1 MFSKSKKFILLFALI
16 GIFIGIMIKNVPII
30 KGYAD
35 FLSREYYSSTAIHG
49 SEPEV
54 IQISS
59 NLSRQEVGT
68 VSKSANSAV
77 RILSRDQYG
86 MVAASTGTVFEYND
100 EYYVVTVAHGIV
112 GVCETTIIWVG
123 QSNFVPCKNI
133 IAIDRQ
139 ADFSIIRIDEP
150 TGVEAISLKKVL
162 PRSKQWNDLL
172 SLQNKIF
179 YTGFPNS
186 VGPLTISGR
195 VIGFSDD
202 GYVFVH
208 SYAWS
213 GSSGSGVFSSD
224 GKFIGIVM
232 AVDVGQTVYGVDV
245 LEDMVVILPA
255 NRIDWDS
262 ILL

>member
-1 MFSKSKKFILLFALI
+1 MIIDHEADYS
-16 GIFIGIMIKNVPII
+16 IMI
-30 KGYAD
+30 
-35 FLSREYYSSTAIHG
+35 
-49 SEPEV
+49 
-54 IQISS
+54 
-59 NLSRQEVGT
+59 
-68 VSKSANSAV
+68 
-77 RILSRDQYG
+77 
-86 MVAASTGTVFEYND
+86 
-100 EYYVVTVAHGIV
+100 
-112 GVCETTIIWVG
+112 
-123 QSNFVPCKNI
+123 
-133 IAIDRQ
+133 
-139 ADFSIIRIDEP
+139 IDEP
-150 TGVEAISLKKVL
+150 VGVEAVKLKKVL
-162 PRSKQWNDLL
+162 PRSRHWPKLL

-186 VGPLTISGR
+186 IGPLTISGR

-224 GKFIGIVM
+224 GSFIGVVM

-255 NRIDWDS
+255 NRINWDS

>member
-1 MFSKSKKFILLFALI
+1 MLNSPKKLILLFTLI
-16 GIFIGIMIKNVPII
+16 GVFAGIMIRNAPII
-30 KGYAD
+30 KGYTD
-35 FLSREYYSSTAIHG
+35 FLSREYTQPAG
-49 SEPEV
+49 EPEI

-59 NLSRQEVGT
+59 NLNKEEIKT
-68 VSKSANSAV
+68 VNRSANSAI
-77 RILSRDQYG
+77 RILSRDRFG
-86 MVAASTGTVFEYND
+86 AVAASTGTVFEYD
-100 EYYVVTVAHGIV
+100 GIYYVVTVAHGIV
-112 GVCETTIIWVG
+112 GDCSTTIVWTG
-123 QSNFVPCKNI
+123 KSNFKPCVEMVI
-133 IAIDRQ
+133 IDHE
-139 ADFSIIRIDEP
+139 ADYSIMIIDEP
-150 TGVEAISLKKVL
+150 VGVEAVKLKKVL
-162 PRSKQWNDLL
+162 PRSRHWPKLL

-186 VGPLTISGR
+186 IGPLTISGR

-224 GKFIGIVM
+224 GSFIGVVM

-255 NRIDWDS
+255 NRINWDS